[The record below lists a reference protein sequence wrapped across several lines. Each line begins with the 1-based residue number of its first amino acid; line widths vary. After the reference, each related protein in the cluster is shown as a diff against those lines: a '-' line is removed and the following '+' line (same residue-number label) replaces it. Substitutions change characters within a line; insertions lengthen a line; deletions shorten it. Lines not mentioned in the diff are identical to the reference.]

1 MENHSTELSRQKQIS
16 QTQLATTSSSITA
29 TNLKANDFDALV
41 KSVGTSVTDILD
53 RPPIAMLKQVVEPV
67 RLELFLAQQLHK
79 LQGQVNIDARLNL
92 QPHQIPI
99 IAEELLKMYP
109 VETLEDFVIC
119 FRRGSVG
126 FYGQIFRLDGAVIND
141 WMMKYLEE
149 KYTHVEALQN
159 RYKEQEEENKIDY
172 AAYIKRKELE
182 DAQPKTMSN
191 QQENDYQIWK
201 LNYMADKK
209 SKEVSALEAYCIEDA
224 EKKNQENVNP

>member
-1 MENHSTELSRQKQIS
+1 M
-16 QTQLATTSSSITA
+16 QLLTTSNSITA
-29 TNLKANDFDALV
+29 TNLIANDFEGLV

-53 RPPIAMLKQVVEPV
+53 RPPIAMLKKVVDPIQ
-67 RLELFLAQQLHK
+67 LELFLAQQLQK

-126 FYGQIFRLDGAVIND
+126 FYGQIFRLDGAVLND

-149 KYTHVEALQN
+149 KYTHVEALTN
-159 RYKEQEEENKIDY
+159 RFKEQEKETKIDY

-182 DAQPKTMSN
+182 DAQPKERETN
-191 QQENDYQIWK
+191 QAENEYQKFK
-201 LNYMADKK
+201 LEWAEQRRK
-209 SKEVSALEAYCIEDA
+209 KEVSALEAACGVTE
-224 EKKNQENVNP
+224 EMKNKESE

>member
-1 MENHSTELSRQKQIS
+1 MENQSTELSSQKQTS
-16 QTQLATTSSSITA
+16 QMQLLTTSNSITA
-29 TNLKANDFDALV
+29 TKLKDNDFEGLV

-67 RLELFLAQQLHK
+67 QLELFLAQQLHK

-126 FYGQIFRLDGAVIND
+126 FYGQIFRLDGAVIGD
-141 WMMKYLEE
+141 WMARYLEE

-159 RYKEQEEENKIDY
+159 RYKEQEKENKIDY

-191 QQENDYQIWK
+191 QQENEYQIWK
-201 LNYMADKK
+201 QKHFNNGRKLD
-209 SKEVSALEAYCIEDA
+209 
-224 EKKNQENVNP
+224 

>member
-1 MENHSTELSRQKQIS
+1 M
-16 QTQLATTSSSITA
+16 QLLTTSNSITA
-29 TNLKANDFDALV
+29 TNLMANDFEGLV

-53 RPPIAMLKQVVEPV
+53 RPPIAMLKKVVEPIQ
-67 RLELFLAQQLHK
+67 LELFLAQQLQK

-159 RYKEQEEENKIDY
+159 RYKEQEKENKIDY

-201 LNYMADKK
+201 MNYMAEKK
-209 SKEVSALEAYCIEDA
+209 AKEVSALESACGVTE
-224 EKKNQENVNP
+224 EMKNNESE